1 METRPTIYL
10 VDDDQAVRDS
20 LKWLIESAGWL
31 VQSYESAQPLLDELE
46 AAQQLLSG
54 CIIADVRLPGMSG
67 MALQLELVRRKINL
81 PFIIITGHGDVA
93 MAVRAIKAGALDF
106 IEKPFSDKLLLDR
119 IEDAMRIDERRRIDE
134 KQYQHIKQCY
144 ETLTA
149 REQQVMGEVVS
160 GKSNRQIATDLNVT
174 QKTIEQHRAHVM
186 TKMKA
191 DSLAHL
197 VRMAVA
203 IDVIPAPLPNDV

>member
-46 AAQQLLSG
+46 AAQQSLSG

-134 KQYQHIKQCY
+134 KQYQYIKQCY
-144 ETLTA
+144 ESLTA
-149 REQQVMGEVVS
+149 REQQVMGEVVG
-160 GKSNRQIATDLNVT
+160 GKSNRQIASELNVT

-203 IDVIPAPLPNDV
+203 IDAIPSPLPNDV